1 MTSLEGAQATIQ
13 QAAGLIRES
22 KLAIILTGAGFSTP
36 SGIPDFRSAGS
47 GLWTRDNPME
57 VASLTAFQ
65 KHPDRF
71 FAWIRSLA
79 SSTWNAKPN
88 PAHLALAS
96 LERAGI
102 IKAVITQNI
111 DGLHQLAGSVNV
123 LELHGTLKTIHCSA
137 CRATYQTDLFI
148 QPFIAEG
155 IPPRCPTCQ
164 GLLKPGIVLFEEMLP
179 QEVWRKA
186 EQYCLRCDLIIVA
199 GSSLEVIPASQLPL
213 EAVRH
218 GARLIIAN
226 RTPTYLDPFAD
237 AIFRDDLAM
246 VIPQLTTLIL

>member
-1 MTSLEGAQATIQ
+1 MTPPEDTQAALQ

-47 GLWTRDNPME
+47 GLWNRDNPME

-79 SSTWNAKPN
+79 TSIWNAQPN
-88 PAHLALAS
+88 PAHLVLAD

-111 DGLHQLAGSVNV
+111 DGLHQRAGSKNV
-123 LELHGTLKTIHCSA
+123 LELHGTLQTLHCLA
-137 CRATYQTDLFI
+137 CQSPFATDQFI

-155 IPPRCPTCQ
+155 TLPRCPTCQ
-164 GLLKPGIVLFEEMLP
+164 SLLKPGIVLFEEMLP
-179 QEVWRKA
+179 MDVWRKA
-186 EQYCLRCDLIIVA
+186 EQYCRRCDLIIVA

-218 GARLIIAN
+218 GARLIITN

-237 AIFRDDLAM
+237 AIFRDDLAA
-246 VIPQLTTLIL
+246 VIPQLASLVL